1 MNSTIPRAQTRD
13 LKLIASWPARV
24 FPNHEWVLLLVLFF
38 EIVIFSISGDNFF
51 TAANAFEITRL
62 SVEVGL
68 LALSLTLRD
77 HHWRNRSLRWID
89 DGTGRGCAWRA
100 LARCATSDRS
110 RRGHCFAFGIGWW
123 SAERFTDRALQTC
136 RR

>member
-38 EIVIFSISGDNFF
+38 EFVIFSITGDNFF

-68 LALSLTLRD
+68 LALALTFVIITGG
-77 HHWRNRSLRWID
+77 ID
-89 DGTGRGCAWRA
+89 LSVGSMMGLVAVVLGRA

-110 RRGHCFAFGIGWW
+110 RRWNCFAFGIGWW
-123 SAERFTDRALQTC
+123 RAERFTDRALQTC